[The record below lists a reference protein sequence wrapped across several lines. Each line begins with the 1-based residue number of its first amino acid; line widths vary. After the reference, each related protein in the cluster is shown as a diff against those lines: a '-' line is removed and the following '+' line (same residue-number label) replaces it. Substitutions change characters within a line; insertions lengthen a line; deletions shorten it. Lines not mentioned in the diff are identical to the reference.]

1 MKNKKIAAL
10 LGILLAG
17 SMAFSLSACG
27 NSNDSASDAKSDTST
42 SDTTDKSSDSS
53 ADDSNGAGF
62 EEIQVDEKHSDQDV
76 DALTVNAVYFQ
87 PIDMEPSGMGLKAAD
102 ASFHLEADIHANEK
116 GVNYEIINN
125 ANNETVGSGTF
136 MQMNASDGPHYGANV
151 KLDEAGSYKLVL
163 KIESPE
169 KKGWMLHVDPE
180 TGVKGRFWTEPL
192 EVTFPEWNYTPQEW

>member
-17 SMAFSLSACG
+17 FSLSACG

-87 PIDMEPSGMGLKAAD
+87 PIDMEPSGMGYG
-102 ASFHLEADIHANEK
+102 K
-116 GVNYEIINN
+116 GDFVPDLTVNYEIINN

>member
-76 DALTVNAVYFQ
+76 DALTVNAVYFTSVAFHQ
-87 PIDMEPSGMGLKAAD
+87 VNTLFYAKSLPRPCSRTVSGIFQLDLSSCNRMRRNNKFVIIFGVYYYSFRIVDYSILLKR
-102 ASFHLEADIHANEK
+102 LC
-116 GVNYEIINN
+116 
-125 ANNETVGSGTF
+125 GS
-136 MQMNASDGPHYGANV
+136 S
-151 KLDEAGSYKLVL
+151 KL
-163 KIESPE
+163 
-169 KKGWMLHVDPE
+169 
-180 TGVKGRFWTEPL
+180 F
-192 EVTFPEWNYTPQEW
+192 